1 MGFDSDVYV
10 RNSLI
15 SVYGG
20 CGRLVD
26 ALKVFDEMPG
36 KDVDALALFQR
47 MQIEG
52 KVKPDEVTL
61 LSVVSAISVI
71 GALDLGKWVDA
82 YVSKNG
88 LALTVAL
95 GTALIDMFSR
105 CGSINDSIRVFD
117 RMPERNVRTW
127 TALINGLAVH
137 GRSREALELFHD
149 MKKVGCLRYDHI
161 TFSAALVACSHGGL
175 VNDGWRI
182 FRSIKEE
189 YGMEPNMENYGC
201 MVDLL
206 GRAGLLDDALKFV
219 EQMPCKPNAIIW
231 RTLLG
236 ACVNHNNTA
245 LADEVNNKLFHLD
258 PYHDGDYVLLSNAYG
273 GTGKYAK
280 KAELRASM
288 REKRISKEPGHSLL
302 VVGDEI
308 HEFFSGDD
316 SHLESLEVRKFL
328 QQIITDIRVEGY
340 EPYTS
345 NVFHDIEDEEKE
357 QSIGF
362 HSEKLAVAFA
372 LVSFTDSRRTIRIMK
387 NLRTC
392 RDCHSFMKRVSRKFD
407 REIIVRDRNRF
418 HHFRDG
424 ACSCQDYW

>member
-1 MGFDSDVYV
+1 
-10 RNSLI
+10 
-15 SVYGG
+15 
-20 CGRLVD
+20 
-26 ALKVFDEMPG
+26 
-36 KDVDALALFQR
+36 

-105 CGSINDSIRVFD
+105 CGSIN
-117 RMPERNVRTW
+117 
-127 TALINGLAVH
+127 
-137 GRSREALELFHD
+137 
-149 MKKVGCLRYDHI
+149 
-161 TFSAALVACSHGGL
+161 
-175 VNDGWRI
+175 
-182 FRSIKEE
+182 
-189 YGMEPNMENYGC
+189 
-201 MVDLL
+201 
-206 GRAGLLDDALKFV
+206 
-219 EQMPCKPNAIIW
+219 
-231 RTLLG
+231 
-236 ACVNHNNTA
+236 
-245 LADEVNNKLFHLD
+245 
-258 PYHDGDYVLLSNAYG
+258 
-273 GTGKYAK
+273 
-280 KAELRASM
+280 
-288 REKRISKEPGHSLL
+288 

>member
-1 MGFDSDVYV
+1 
-10 RNSLI
+10 
-15 SVYGG
+15 
-20 CGRLVD
+20 
-26 ALKVFDEMPG
+26 
-36 KDVDALALFQR
+36 
-47 MQIEG
+47 
-52 KVKPDEVTL
+52 
-61 LSVVSAISVI
+61 
-71 GALDLGKWVDA
+71 
-82 YVSKNG
+82 
-88 LALTVAL
+88 
-95 GTALIDMFSR
+95 
-105 CGSINDSIRVFD
+105 
-117 RMPERNVRTW
+117 
-127 TALINGLAVH
+127 
-137 GRSREALELFHD
+137 

-161 TFSAALVACSHGGL
+161 TFSGL

-219 EQMPCKPNAIIW
+219 EQMPCKPN
-231 RTLLG
+231 
-236 ACVNHNNTA
+236 
-245 LADEVNNKLFHLD
+245 
-258 PYHDGDYVLLSNAYG
+258 
-273 GTGKYAK
+273 
-280 KAELRASM
+280 
-288 REKRISKEPGHSLL
+288 
-302 VVGDEI
+302 
-308 HEFFSGDD
+308 
-316 SHLESLEVRKFL
+316 
-328 QQIITDIRVEGY
+328 
-340 EPYTS
+340 S

>member
-1 MGFDSDVYV
+1 
-10 RNSLI
+10 
-15 SVYGG
+15 
-20 CGRLVD
+20 
-26 ALKVFDEMPG
+26 
-36 KDVDALALFQR
+36 
-47 MQIEG
+47 
-52 KVKPDEVTL
+52 
-61 LSVVSAISVI
+61 
-71 GALDLGKWVDA
+71 
-82 YVSKNG
+82 
-88 LALTVAL
+88 
-95 GTALIDMFSR
+95 
-105 CGSINDSIRVFD
+105 
-117 RMPERNVRTW
+117 
-127 TALINGLAVH
+127 
-137 GRSREALELFHD
+137 
-149 MKKVGCLRYDHI
+149 
-161 TFSAALVACSHGGL
+161 
-175 VNDGWRI
+175 
-182 FRSIKEE
+182 
-189 YGMEPNMENYGC
+189 
-201 MVDLL
+201 
-206 GRAGLLDDALKFV
+206 
-219 EQMPCKPNAIIW
+219 MPCKPNAIIW

-316 SHLESLEVRKFL
+316 SHLESLE
-328 QQIITDIRVEGY
+328 IITDIRVEGY

>member
-1 MGFDSDVYV
+1 
-10 RNSLI
+10 
-15 SVYGG
+15 
-20 CGRLVD
+20 
-26 ALKVFDEMPG
+26 MPG
-36 KDVDALALFQR
+36 KDVVSWSSIIACFVDNGSVQDALALFQR

-95 GTALIDMFSR
+95 GTALIDMFS
-105 CGSINDSIRVFD
+105 

>member
-1 MGFDSDVYV
+1 MRRRRPYVSVDNFTFPFALKACSRLRIGVHLHSVIVKMGFDSDVYV

-26 ALKVFDEMPG
+26 A
-36 KDVDALALFQR
+36 R
-47 MQIEG
+47 
-52 KVKPDEVTL
+52 
-61 LSVVSAISVI
+61 
-71 GALDLGKWVDA
+71 
-82 YVSKNG
+82 
-88 LALTVAL
+88 
-95 GTALIDMFSR
+95 
-105 CGSINDSIRVFD
+105 
-117 RMPERNVRTW
+117 
-127 TALINGLAVH
+127 
-137 GRSREALELFHD
+137 
-149 MKKVGCLRYDHI
+149 
-161 TFSAALVACSHGGL
+161 
-175 VNDGWRI
+175 
-182 FRSIKEE
+182 
-189 YGMEPNMENYGC
+189 
-201 MVDLL
+201 
-206 GRAGLLDDALKFV
+206 
-219 EQMPCKPNAIIW
+219 
-231 RTLLG
+231 
-236 ACVNHNNTA
+236 
-245 LADEVNNKLFHLD
+245 
-258 PYHDGDYVLLSNAYG
+258 
-273 GTGKYAK
+273 
-280 KAELRASM
+280 
-288 REKRISKEPGHSLL
+288 
-302 VVGDEI
+302 DEI